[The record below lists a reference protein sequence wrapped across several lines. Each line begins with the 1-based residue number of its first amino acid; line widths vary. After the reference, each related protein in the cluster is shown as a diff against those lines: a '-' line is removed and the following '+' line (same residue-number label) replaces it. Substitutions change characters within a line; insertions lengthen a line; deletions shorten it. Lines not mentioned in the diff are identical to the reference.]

1 MVNITKSIVLF
12 PKKSVSQKLVNV
24 KDYCKKVFA
33 EGNSRNI
40 YIHNIY
46 INKTCDK
53 TSYTRTL
60 TKSLKVIK

>member
-1 MVNITKSIVLF
+1 M
-12 PKKSVSQKLVNV
+12 
-24 KDYCKKVFA
+24 KDYCKKVLA